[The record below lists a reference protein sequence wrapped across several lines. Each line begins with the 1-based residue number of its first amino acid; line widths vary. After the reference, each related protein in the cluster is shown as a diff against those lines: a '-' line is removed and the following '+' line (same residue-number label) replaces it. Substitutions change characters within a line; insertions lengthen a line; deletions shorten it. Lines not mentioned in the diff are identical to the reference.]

1 MIHNPKAYSL
11 TLQDL
16 SQLLDQ
22 EGLLKESCFG
32 PQESQRLYTYLSC
45 NSTDVRENTFFICKG
60 LTFKEQYLL
69 DAIQKGAGAYL
80 AQEAYPQAAVPH
92 ILVKDI
98 RKAMALCANYFY
110 GQAQEALT
118 LLGITGTKGKTTT
131 AYFLDDIFRRALGR
145 RCGLL
150 STVEI
155 YTGRESHESHL
166 TTPESPDLYKYF
178 AQCREEKLPTLT
190 MEVSSLAYKWD
201 RVYGLDFDLGLFLN
215 LGSDHVSPGEH
226 ESFEDYRDCKLALM
240 RHCRQAIVNLDDPW
254 GERFAEEARQ
264 QGAKVLTYGSDP
276 TCDLWV
282 SDLEKWR
289 SGSAF
294 VVHDKK
300 GAVPFRLAL
309 AGRFNVSN
317 ALAAIAAAR
326 VLGISDEVIA
336 QSLETIQVS
345 GRMKVIEKDG
355 ITVVVDFAHN
365 EMSLRS
371 LYESLKKEY
380 PGQRLVVVGGSV
392 GGKNQHRRG
401 EIGRLAGEYADAIY
415 LTADDPQYEDVTA
428 ICQEIANYI
437 EPFGKPVQI
446 IPDRAQAVQ
455 QALADA
461 RPGDVVVLQSKGEE
475 TFLKI
480 RGRFE
485 PYEGDLVLAKRALHF
500 PE

>member
-1 MIHNPKAYSL
+1 
-11 TLQDL
+11 
-16 SQLLDQ
+16 
-22 EGLLKESCFG
+22 
-32 PQESQRLYTYLSC
+32 
-45 NSTDVRENTFFICKG
+45 
-60 LTFKEQYLL
+60 
-69 DAIQKGAGAYL
+69 
-80 AQEAYPQAAVPH
+80 
-92 ILVKDI
+92 
-98 RKAMALCANYFY
+98 
-110 GQAQEALT
+110 
-118 LLGITGTKGKTTT
+118 
-131 AYFLDDIFRRALGR
+131 
-145 RCGLL
+145 
-150 STVEI
+150 
-155 YTGRESHESHL
+155 
-166 TTPESPDLYKYF
+166 
-178 AQCREEKLPTLT
+178 

-201 RVYGLDFDLGLFLN
+201 RVYGLDFDLGIFLN

-428 ICQEIANYI
+428 ICQEIASYI

-455 QALADA
+455 QALAEA